1 MIWALVSL
9 KSKKKIFFYY
19 LLFIIFL
26 FYYYFE
32 LIYYYFPRKMQIVGW
47 MMQTWRETFRAILN
61 HWTIKPMWSCC
72 YLGSMPL
79 EYWKKKKKK
88 KKKIV
93 LEIKF
98 LWGSSFKIKNLVVL
112 ERLDDI
118 LSVFTNSSKFW

>member
-9 KSKKKIFFYY
+9 KSKKKLFFYD

-26 FYYYFE
+26 FYYYFKF
-32 LIYYYFPRKMQIVGW
+32 IYYYFPRKRQIVGW
-47 MMQTWRETFRAILN
+47 MMQTWHETFRAILN

-79 EYWKKKKKK
+79 EYWKKNIYFFY
-88 KKKIV
+88 IV

-112 ERLDDI
+112 ETLDDI